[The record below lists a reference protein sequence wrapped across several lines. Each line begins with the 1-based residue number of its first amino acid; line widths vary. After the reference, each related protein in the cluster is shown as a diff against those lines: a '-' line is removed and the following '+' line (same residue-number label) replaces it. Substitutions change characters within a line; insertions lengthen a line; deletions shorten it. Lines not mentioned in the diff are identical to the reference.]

1 MLEAIYST
9 QFKADYK
16 KKQKQN
22 KDLTKLTIIMD
33 KLLNEVELDNK
44 QKELCLS
51 GKYKGYKEC
60 HIEPDWLLIY
70 CSDETTVYFV
80 RTGSH
85 SELFN

>member
-22 KDLTKLTIIMD
+22 KDINKLTNIMD
-33 KLLNEVELDNK
+33 KLINEIELENK
-44 QKELCLS
+44 YKEHYLT
-51 GKYKGYKEC
+51 GEYKGYKEC

-70 CSDETTVYFV
+70 NIDETIIYFA

-85 SELFN
+85 SELFK